1 MLANV
6 PGEKDDD
13 YYKML
18 RLIPLVSHLTPPF
31 GLAEVQLYRHSVYFN
46 DYISLKERS
55 SYLSGMKPASF
66 YRALFSEEIFDNNQI
81 AYAFECTWKNTVSDR
96 VIKKVKKMIDRWI
109 CRFKT
114 DRPVL
119 KISRP
124 QIKADFS
131 ENLNM
136 DMENFV
142 YYEKI
147 KIHDTRLFQ
156 NTFHWISFF
165 DLYIINM
172 MNNMISLTEIRKKC
186 LDLNRLN
193 AIEPEC
199 LKEVIKKRIHNLL
212 KKGLILFEPG
222 KKGITEI
229 LNTENSDFEQI
240 EGLICIDSAL
250 QREKGLFLSLI

>member
-1 MLANV
+1 
-6 PGEKDDD
+6 
-13 YYKML
+13 
-18 RLIPLVSHLTPPF
+18 
-31 GLAEVQLYRHSVYFN
+31 
-46 DYISLKERS
+46 
-55 SYLSGMKPASF
+55 
-66 YRALFSEEIFDNNQI
+66 
-81 AYAFECTWKNTVSDR
+81 
-96 VIKKVKKMIDRWI
+96 
-109 CRFKT
+109 
-114 DRPVL
+114 
-119 KISRP
+119 
-124 QIKADFS
+124 
-131 ENLNM
+131 M